1 MGVSK
6 IGFIG
11 FGEVGSV
18 FIGAM
23 AASGADVV
31 VYDILLEDQEQ
42 TDALIRRTG
51 EAGCRLGTLREVL
64 LHGDTILS
72 AVTTQAAK
80 KVAET
85 CAPLLR
91 QGQIYVDLNST
102 SPSIKVN
109 IGAVIDGSEA
119 DFVEG
124 SILGAVGATG
134 ARTRILTGGRK
145 AQEVADSLSG
155 LGLNASFYSH
165 EIGKASTF
173 KMLRSIF
180 SKGVEILL
188 LEMLVAGRRAGIDG
202 DLWRDI
208 SGFMDSRPFEEI
220 GSNWVRSH
228 ADAHERRY
236 YEMLQVVETMREMG
250 VEPVITEGTLAV
262 FRRSLDMEMGDAFRE
277 RPDTMNAVIEFIEER
292 V

>member
-31 VYDILLEDQEQ
+31 VYDILLEDQER

-102 SPSIKVN
+102 SPSVKAD

-134 ARTRILTGGRK
+134 AGTRILMGGRR
-145 AQEVADSLSG
+145 AQEAADSLSG

-165 EIGKASTF
+165 EIGKASAF

-208 SGFMDSRPFEEI
+208 SGFMDSRPFEAI

-262 FRRSLDMEMGDAFRE
+262 FRRSLDMEMGDEFRE
-277 RPDTMNAVIEFIEER
+277 RPDTMDAVIEFIEER

>member
-1 MGVSK
+1 MELSK

-11 FGEVGSV
+11 FGEVGTV

-31 VYDILLEDQEQ
+31 VYDILLEDQER

-64 LHGDTILS
+64 LHGDIILS

-102 SPSIKVN
+102 SPSVKAD

-134 ARTRILTGGRK
+134 AGTRILMGGRR

-165 EIGKASTF
+165 EIGKASAF

-202 DLWRDI
+202 DLWSDI
-208 SGFMDSRPFEEI
+208 SGFMDSRPFEAI

-228 ADAHERRY
+228 AVAHERRY

-250 VEPVITEGTLAV
+250 VEPVITKGTLAV
-262 FRRSLDMEMGDAFRE
+262 FKRSLDMEMGDEFRE
-277 RPDTMNAVIEFIEER
+277 KPNTMDAVIEFLEGR